1 MDPRWIVLPIII
13 PLLTALIALF
23 APNKL
28 ARRWV
33 VRTGL
38 ILNLGVAVFLFTT
51 VLQDETVLVTQAGAW
66 QAPFGITLAID
77 PLSGL
82 MLSVTAILTLTVG
95 IYSDLTI
102 DKTREDFGFLPIMAF
117 MLMGINL
124 AFVTGDI
131 FNLYVA
137 FEIMLTASFGLLIL
151 GDRESQIRGGM
162 KYMVI
167 NLLSST
173 VFVVAISLT
182 YATLGTLNIAHLIY
196 RVQELDTDPSILTIV
211 AALYLVGF
219 SIKAA
224 AFPFHFWLPASY
236 HTPPV
241 AVSAIF
247 GGLLTKVGI
256 YAMIRVLVFIFHNEL
271 DHLQFIWL
279 TISGLTM
286 LTGVFG
292 ALYQREIRRI
302 FSFLIISHVGFIMMG
317 ISFDT
322 RLGLTAAIFY
332 LAHHMIVKTA
342 LFMAIGIMEN
352 TTHTKDVH
360 QMGGLLKQH
369 PILTVLF
376 FIAALALS
384 GIPPLSGF
392 FAKFALLSAAWQA
405 EQYVLGVISLIVSL
419 LTIITVMRVWQL
431 AFWYEPPELDG
442 RDTQE
447 YRFVDFSRRE
457 KRHLVFPIAVLVAL
471 SIGIGFFA
479 NASYEL
485 ADTTAEQIL
494 NPTRYVEAVLG
505 KDFHDKSYSD
515 VTLSVDEEH
524 AK

>member
-1 MDPRWIVLPIII
+1 MDSRWIVLPLII
-13 PLLTALIALF
+13 PLITALIALF
-23 APNKL
+23 APNKM

-33 VRTGL
+33 VRSGL
-38 ILNLGVAVFLFTT
+38 LLNMGVAFTLFGT
-51 VLQDETVLVTQAGAW
+51 VLQDKVVLITQAGAW
-66 QAPFGITLAID
+66 VAPFGITLAVD

-82 MLSVTAILTLTVG
+82 MLSVTAILALMVG

-102 DKTREDFGFLPIMAF
+102 DKVREDFGFLPILAF

-124 AFVTGDI
+124 AFITGDI

-137 FEIMLTASFGLLIL
+137 FEIMLTASFGLLVL
-151 GDRESQIRGGM
+151 GDRESQIRGGL

-167 NLLSST
+167 NLLSSMI
-173 VFVVAISLT
+173 FVVAIGLT
-182 YATLGTLNIAHLIY
+182 YGALGTLNIAHLVY
-196 RVQELDTDPSILTIV
+196 RVRELDGAPSVLTII

-256 YAMIRVLVFIFHNEL
+256 YAMLRILVFILPAEL
-271 DHLQFIWL
+271 DNLQIIWL
-279 TISGLTM
+279 VISGLTM

-332 LAHHMIVKTA
+332 MVHHMLVKTA

-352 TTHTKDVH
+352 TTHTKDLN
-360 QMGGLLKQH
+360 QMGGLLKRH
-369 PILTVLF
+369 PLLTILF
-376 FIAALALS
+376 FVAALALS

-392 FAKFALLSAAWQA
+392 FAKFALLSAAWA
-405 EQYVLGVISLIVSL
+405 SGQYVLGGISLVVSL
-419 LTIITVMRVWQL
+419 LTIIAVMRVWQL

-442 RDTQE
+442 RATQE
-447 YRFVDFSRRE
+447 YRFMDCSRRE
-457 KRHLVFPIAVLVAL
+457 KRQVLFPIAVLVAL
-471 SIGIGFFA
+471 SIGIGIFA

-494 NPTRYVEAVLG
+494 NPTRYVETVLG
-505 KDFHDKSYSD
+505 KDFQDKEIT
-515 VTLSVDEEH
+515 TLSEEAH
-524 AK
+524 TK